1 MFFKRV
7 FKIMQIQTKQDIKSV
22 LQQNYIYRKYTK
34 RIIDLVFAIILLL
47 ALSPI
52 MALAAMIIKIEDP
65 KGPIL
70 FKQERAGKG
79 NKPFTIFKFRSM
91 IVKRKEGD
99 RELSDAE
106 RMLKTG
112 NLLRK
117 LSIDELP
124 QLFNIV
130 KGEMSFIGP
139 RPLPVS
145 YLPYYTDE
153 EIRRHDIRP
162 GVSGWAQVNGR
173 NYLSW
178 EKRFEYDIEYMNN
191 ANFLFDVKIFL
202 KTLKNVFAR
211 SDIAVRGIDIPDES
225 LHKVR
230 KQMRTFL
237 S

>member
-1 MFFKRV
+1 
-7 FKIMQIQTKQDIKSV
+7 MQIQTKQDIKSV